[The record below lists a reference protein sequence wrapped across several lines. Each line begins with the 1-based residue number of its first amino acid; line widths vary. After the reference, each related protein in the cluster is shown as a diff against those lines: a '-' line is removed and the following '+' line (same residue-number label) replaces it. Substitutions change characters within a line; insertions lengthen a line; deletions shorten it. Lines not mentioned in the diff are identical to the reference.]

1 MEIWLLV
8 KEYLPILLKAAGVT
22 LGISGLS
29 LVFSLIIGLIMGMF
43 RISKNFILT
52 WIATLYINAI
62 RGTPL
67 LIQIL
72 IVYFG
77 IPSLLNISFS
87 AFTAGVVI
95 MSIYTGAYMAE
106 IYRSGIE
113 SVDIGQTEAGRSLGL
128 SNSLTMRLIV
138 LPQAIRKMIPTF
150 VNQITIMIKDTSL
163 LSVIGVVELTMQG
176 QMIYSVNFKTFEI
189 LIIVAII
196 YFIIVYALTRFSIW
210 IEGRIKV

>member
-1 MEIWLLV
+1 MKIWLLV

>member
-1 MEIWLLV
+1 MEILLLV

-176 QMIYSVNFKTFEI
+176 QMI
-189 LIIVAII
+189 
-196 YFIIVYALTRFSIW
+196 
-210 IEGRIKV
+210 